1 MKSQK
6 PFDNGIDGTRR
17 VLGWIYLPVHVFLLP
32 FLLGMIA
39 AVWPGATAG

>member
-1 MKSQK
+1 MKSPK

-32 FLLGMIA
+32 CGPA
-39 AVWPGATAG
+39 RRTAG